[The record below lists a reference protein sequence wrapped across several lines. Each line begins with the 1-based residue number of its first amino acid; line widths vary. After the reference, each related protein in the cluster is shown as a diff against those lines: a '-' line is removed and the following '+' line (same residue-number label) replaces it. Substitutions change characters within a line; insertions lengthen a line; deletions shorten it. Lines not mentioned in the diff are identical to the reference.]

1 MVTDAKLNGVIV
13 KRPSGR
19 LDQRKQIIAEISE
32 LLAEEPIE
40 YCRLLLKS
48 VRRQQKEFNVAP
60 PAADLR
66 RSSKHRHKAKV
77 PNRSA
82 EDETILQA
90 WCRPG
95 QRGLTAKQKE
105 LVLEIY
111 RAAGRRV
118 RSWAPVNRLLRA
130 TAYSST
136 SSLCQA
142 IRRLERRG
150 LFETKR
156 ESNGSLYVRLLFD
169 CFEYSDTG
177 RPLIVI

>member
-1 MVTDAKLNGVIV
+1 V
-13 KRPSGR
+13 KKPSGR
-19 LDQRKQIIAEISE
+19 LDQRKQIIAEIDE
-32 LLAEEPIE
+32 LLAEAPIE
-40 YCRLLLKS
+40 YCRLLLQS
-48 VRRQQKEFNVAP
+48 VRRRHEESMA
-60 PAADLR
+60 ASASADLR
-66 RSSKHRHKAKV
+66 RASKRKQKKKV
-77 PNRSA
+77 SKRSA
-82 EDETILQA
+82 EDEAALEA

-95 QRGLTAKQKE
+95 QRGLTMKQKE
-105 LVLEIY
+105 LVLETY

-142 IRRLERRG
+142 IHRLEQRG

-156 ESNGSLYVRLLFD
+156 DSNGSLYVRLLFD